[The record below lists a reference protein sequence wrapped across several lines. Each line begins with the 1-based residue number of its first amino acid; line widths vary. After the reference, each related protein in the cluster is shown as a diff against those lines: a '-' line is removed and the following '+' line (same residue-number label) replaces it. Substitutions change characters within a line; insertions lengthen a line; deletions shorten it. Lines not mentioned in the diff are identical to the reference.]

1 MADAPERI
9 RSKEIRVHRQFY
21 WLGRAV
27 FGLFSRRM
35 YNLQVERTPDLKD
48 LEPPYLI
55 LSNHVNTFDPFHIS
69 VVYDKPIQWVAG
81 DTLFRNPLLG
91 YMMRRLIGSISKS
104 KSRSDYY
111 TIKKITE
118 TIRSGGIVGLFP
130 EGQRTWDGVSLP
142 VMYATA
148 KLVRML
154 KVPVVICTLEGGYL
168 ALPRWS
174 TERRRGKVN
183 VSMKEIIQPED
194 LKGLSTEAT
203 HELLTRKLHFDAYTY
218 QQEHMIRFKS
228 KRPAEHLEHV
238 LYMCPV
244 CEAMATMRSK
254 GDTVTCSACGAAAR
268 IDEYGFFVK
277 QGTIPFHTVAEWNGW
292 QIERVK
298 SRLLEGVWIDGQ
310 PIFPADA
317 VRFGTGYRDRAVR
330 YVGHSEVSLTMYGL
344 YVSIRGNE
352 GVREFLF
359 DTIDSVSVAFQR
371 VFEFYEGNDLYRLK
385 FPPPRSSAYKYL
397 SVYEAIMEVR
407 KQRMDIVKGS

>member
-1 MADAPERI
+1 MADAPEKR

-27 FGLFSRRM
+27 FGFFSRRM
-35 YNLQVERTPDLKD
+35 YNLQFESVPEIKELQ
-48 LEPPYLI
+48 PPYLI

-118 TIRSGGIVGLFP
+118 TIRAGGIVGLFP

-168 ALPRWS
+168 ALPRWT
-174 TERRRGKVN
+174 TERRRGRVI
-183 VSMKEIIQPED
+183 VSMKEIIQPDD

-203 HELLTRKLHFDAYTY
+203 HDLLTQRLYFDAYAY
-218 QQEHMIRFKS
+218 QRTHMVRFTA

-244 CEAMATMRSK
+244 CESMATMESQ
-254 GDTVTCSACGAAAR
+254 GDTVTCTSCGAGVQ
-268 IDEYGFFVK
+268 IDEYGFFK
-277 QGTIPFHTVAEWNGW
+277 RQGDITFQTVAEWNSW
-292 QIERVK
+292 QMARVRQ
-298 SRLLEGVWIDGQ
+298 RLLEGAWSEDQ
-310 PIFPADA
+310 PIFPTEA

-330 YVGHSEVSLTMYGL
+330 YVGHSEVTLTTKGL
-344 YVSIRGNE
+344 YVSIRGE
-352 GVREFLF
+352 DRAREFPF
-359 DTIDSVSVAFQR
+359 DPVESVNVAFQR
-371 VFEFYEGNDLYRLK
+371 VFEFYVGNNLFRLK

-397 SVYEAIMEVR
+397 SVIEMIMEVK
-407 KQRMDIVKGS
+407 KQENVVT